1 MSSVYTFVTIAL
13 LILFFWPLWGTARGR
28 GFVRSHTKSFVWSGL
43 VIFCVGSVAFVLVRA
58 FFFDEICALVQ
69 RSEAA
74 YDAAFFGWMAILAFG
89 LCLILTPLCAYLT
102 PEAPSEPIR
111 FGGAP
116 ERSPLEERL
125 FRRVPEGWNFTT
137 PGLWPVGGRW
147 SYLVNEVQK
156 TELLARLTRSRTVS
170 FAILFPGLLAF
181 AFVESDWGLGKHDWA
196 HCAIVAFS
204 VFLIFGVVSPAIELF
219 VLRPVLSG
227 AVRTASAARP
237 IRLNFWSE
245 FLPQAKAWAQSQPL
259 PRLMLWCLFNA
270 GVAFYLWH
278 MVLTSRFNYVF
289 LIGALGSAISTI
301 QLAVVLFLVLRER
314 RSHG

>member
-28 GFVRSHTKSFVWSGL
+28 AFVRSHTKSFVWSGL

-58 FFFDEICALVQ
+58 FFFDEICALIQ

-89 LCLILTPLCAYLT
+89 LCLILTPLCAYLN
-102 PEAPSEPIR
+102 PEAPSGPIR
-111 FGGAP
+111 FGGTP
-116 ERSPLEERL
+116 GQSPLEERL

-170 FAILFPGLLAF
+170 FVILFPAVLGF
-181 AFVESDWGLGKHDWA
+181 AF
-196 HCAIVAFS
+196 
-204 VFLIFGVVSPAIELF
+204 AIELF

-227 AVRTASAARP
+227 AVRTASAASP
-237 IRLNFWSE
+237 IRFNFWSE

-259 PRLMLWCLFNA
+259 PRLKLWCLFNA

-278 MVLTSRFNYVF
+278 IVLTSRFNYVF

-301 QLAVVLFLVLRER
+301 QLAVVLFLVFRER
-314 RSHG
+314 RSHR